1 MNQYLAQLVE
11 LVETD
16 KKIDSF
22 EPEIEKI
29 RANLDAQLE
38 KEATLVKK
46 IETNKELLQSNE
58 LSKSKNELHLA
69 ELADKIKGLGEKSAA
84 VKTDKE
90 MKALQLEEEIAKEQ
104 IDFANEEIERLD
116 KIKELKEIEMA
127 EYQEEI
133 DGMQSETA
141 TIAESTD
148 KELAALEKTRMK
160 VYEDKQKL
168 LSEMNQNII
177 VFYEKIRRWAKN
189 TTVVPVRKQACYGC
203 YMKLN
208 DHTYANVVRGEEI
221 TTCPHCGRILYLD
234 TKALEAEAAAAAEEN
249 AS

>member
-1 MNQYLAQLVE
+1 MNQYLSQLVE
-11 LVETD
+11 LVEKD

-29 RANLDAQLE
+29 RENLDAQLAKAE
-38 KEATLVKK
+38 TLANK
-46 IETNKELLQSNE
+46 IEQNRELLQSNE
-58 LSKSKNELHLA
+58 LAKSKNELHLA
-69 ELADKIKGLGEKSAA
+69 ELADKIKSLGEKSAA

-104 IDFANEEIERLD
+104 IEFANEEIERLD
-116 KIKELKEIEMA
+116 KIKEVKEAEMA
-127 EYQEEI
+127 TFQEEI
-133 DGMQSETA
+133 DGMQDATTDLQTA
-141 TIAESTD
+141 TD

-168 LSEMNQNII
+168 LSQMNQNII
-177 VFYEKIRRWAKN
+177 IFYEKIRRWARN
-189 TTVVPVRKQACYGC
+189 TTVVPVKKQACYGC

-208 DHTYANVVRGEEI
+208 DHTYAAVVRGEEI

-234 TKALEAEAAAAAEEN
+234 TKALEEEAAAAEES

>member
-1 MNQYLAQLVE
+1 MNQYLSQLVE

-16 KKIDSF
+16 KRIDSF

-38 KEATLVKK
+38 KEAMLKKK
-46 IETNKELLQSNE
+46 IEDNKELLQSNE

-104 IDFANEEIERLD
+104 IEFANEEIDRLD
-116 KIKELKEIEMA
+116 KIKDVKEVEM
-127 EYQEEI
+127 ETFQEEI
-133 DGMQSETA
+133 DGMQ
-141 TIAESTD
+141 ESTSDIQTETD

-168 LSEMNQNII
+168 LSQMNQNII
-177 VFYEKIRRWAKN
+177 VFYEKIRRWARN

-208 DHTYANVVRGEEI
+208 DHTYATVVRGEEI

-234 TKALEAEAAAAAEEN
+234 TKALEDEAAAAEES

>member
-1 MNQYLAQLVE
+1 MNKYLSQLVE
-11 LVETD
+11 LVDTD

-22 EPEIEKI
+22 EPEIAKI
-29 RANLDAQLE
+29 RANLDAQLA
-38 KEATLVKK
+38 KEAGLVKK
-46 IETNKELLQSNE
+46 IEENKELLQSNE
-58 LSKSKNELHLA
+58 LSKNKNELHLA
-69 ELADKIKGLGEKSAA
+69 ELAEKIKALGAKSAA

-104 IDFANEEIERLD
+104 IEFANEEIERLD
-116 KIKELKEIEMA
+116 KIKELKELEMA
-127 EYQEEI
+127 ESQEEI
-133 DGMQSETA
+133 DGMQA
-141 TIAESTD
+141 TTTEIQAKTD
-148 KELAALEKTRMK
+148 KELASLEKTRMA
-160 VYEDKQKL
+160 VYEGKQKL

-189 TTVVPVRKQACYGC
+189 TTVVPVKKQACYGC

-208 DHTYANVVRGEEI
+208 DHVYANVVRGDEI

-234 TKALEAEAAAAAEEN
+234 TTEVDAAEAEAS

>member
-1 MNQYLAQLVE
+1 MNQYLTQLVE
-11 LVETD
+11 LVEID

-22 EPEIEKI
+22 EPEIVKI
-29 RANLDAQLE
+29 RENLDRELE
-38 KEATLVKK
+38 KAADLTKK
-46 IETNKELLQSNE
+46 IETNRELLQSNE
-58 LSKSKNELHLA
+58 LSKNKNELHLT

-104 IDFANEEIERLD
+104 IEFANEEIERLD
-116 KIKELKEIEMA
+116 KIKDVKELEMT
-127 EYQEEI
+127 ELQEEI
-133 DGMQSETA
+133 DGMQASTSDLQTA
-141 TIAESTD
+141 TD
-148 KELAALEKTRMK
+148 KELAALDKTRMK

-168 LSEMNQNII
+168 LSTMNQNII
-177 VFYEKIRRWAKN
+177 VFYEKIRRWAGN
-189 TTVVPVRKQACYGC
+189 TTVVPVKKQACYGC

-221 TTCPHCGRILYLD
+221 TTCPHCGRILFLD
-234 TKALEAEAAAAAEEN
+234 LKALEAEAAAAEES

>member
-1 MNQYLAQLVE
+1 MNKYLSQLVE

-29 RANLDAQLE
+29 KANLNEKLAQ
-38 KEATLVKK
+38 EAALLKK
-46 IETNKELLQSNE
+46 IEENKELLQSNE

-69 ELADKIKGLGEKSAA
+69 ELAEKIKELDGKSAA

-104 IDFANEEIERLD
+104 IEFANEEIERLE

-127 EYQEEI
+127 EYQEAIDAMQDEI
-133 DGMQSETA
+133 AQVRAET
-141 TIAESTD
+141 E
-148 KELAALEKTRMK
+148 KELEALEKTRMA
-160 VYEDKQKL
+160 VYEEKQKL

-189 TTVVPVRKQACYGC
+189 TTVVPVKKQACYGC

-208 DHTYANVVRGEEI
+208 DHTYAAVIRGEEI
-221 TTCPHCGRILYLD
+221 TTCPHCGRILYMEKVQED
-234 TKALEAEAAAAAEEN
+234 EEVES

>member
-1 MNQYLAQLVE
+1 MNQYLTQLVE

-38 KEATLVKK
+38 KVAKLAKK

-58 LSKSKNELHLA
+58 LSKNKNELHLT
-69 ELADKIKGLGEKSAA
+69 ELADKIKSLGEKSAA

-104 IDFANEEIERLD
+104 IEFANEEIERLD
-116 KIKELKEIEMA
+116 KIKGIKELEMTEI
-127 EYQEEI
+127 QEEI
-133 DGMQSETA
+133 DGMQASTSDLQTA
-141 TIAESTD
+141 TD
-148 KELAALEKTRMK
+148 KELAALDKTRMK
-160 VYEDKQKL
+160 VYEGKEKL
-168 LSEMNQNII
+168 LSTMNQNII
-177 VFYEKIRRWAKN
+177 VFYEKVRRWAGN
-189 TTVVPVRKQACYGC
+189 TTVVPAKKQACYGC

-208 DHTYANVVRGEEI
+208 DHTYANVVKGEEI

-234 TKALEAEAAAAAEEN
+234 TKALEEEAAAAEES

>member
-1 MNQYLAQLVE
+1 MNQYLKQLVE

-29 RANLDAQLE
+29 RANLTEQLE
-38 KEATLVKK
+38 KEALLVKK
-46 IETNKELLQSNE
+46 IEINKELLVSSE

-69 ELADKIKGLGEKSAA
+69 ELADKIKNLGEKSAA

-116 KIKELKEIEMA
+116 KVKELKEIEMA
-127 EYQEEI
+127 EYQAEI
-133 DGMQSETA
+133 DGMQANTA
-141 TIAESTD
+141 DIQATTD
-148 KELAALEKTRMK
+148 TALEELEKTRMQ

-168 LSEMNQNII
+168 LSQMNQNII

-203 YMKLN
+203 YMRLN

-221 TTCPHCGRILYLD
+221 ITCPHCGRILYLD
-234 TKALEAEAAAAAEEN
+234 TKALEAEAAAEGS

>member
-1 MNQYLAQLVE
+1 MQEYLNQLVE

-29 RANLDAQLE
+29 RAKLDAQLE
-38 KEATLVKK
+38 KETLLKEK
-46 IETNKELLQSNE
+46 IESSKELLQSNE
-58 LSKSKNELHLA
+58 LSKGKNEAHLA
-69 ELADKIKGLGEKSAA
+69 ELAEKIKDIGNKSSA

-104 IDFANEEIERLD
+104 IEFANEEIERLD
-116 KIKELKEIEMA
+116 KIKEITESEMLKHQA
-127 EYQEEI
+127 EI
-133 DGMQSETA
+133 DEMQADTA
-141 TIAESTD
+141 DIQTKTD
-148 KELAALEKTRMK
+148 KELAALDKTRMK
-160 VYEDKQKL
+160 VYEGKEKL
-168 LSEMNQNII
+168 LSTMNQNII
-177 VFYEKIRRWAKN
+177 VFYEKIRRWAGN
-189 TTVVPVRKQACYGC
+189 TTVVPVKKQACYGC

-208 DHTYANVVRGEEI
+208 DHTYASVVRGEEI

-234 TKALEAEAAAAAEEN
+234 KKALEAEAAAEES

>member
-1 MNQYLAQLVE
+1 MNKYLSQLVE

-22 EPEIEKI
+22 EPEIQKI
-29 RANLDAQLE
+29 RANLDAQLA
-38 KEATLVKK
+38 KEAELVKK
-46 IETNKELLQSNE
+46 IEENRELLQSNE
-58 LSKSKNELHLA
+58 LSKNKNELHLA
-69 ELADKIKGLGEKSAA
+69 ELAEKIKELSNKSAA

-104 IDFANEEIERLD
+104 IEFANEEIERLE

-127 EYQEEI
+127 EFQEEI
-133 DGMQSETA
+133 DGMQEKTAEIQVET
-141 TIAESTD
+141 E
-148 KELAALEKTRMK
+148 KELAELEKTRMK

-168 LSEMNQNII
+168 LSQMNQNII
-177 VFYEKIRRWAKN
+177 IFYEKIRRWAKN
-189 TTVVPVRKQACYGC
+189 STVVPVKKQACYGC

-208 DHTYANVVRGEEI
+208 DHVYANVIRGEEI

-234 TKALEAEAAAAAEEN
+234 QTEEEVAEES

>member
-1 MNQYLAQLVE
+1 MNQYLKQLVE

-29 RANLDAQLE
+29 RANLTAQLE
-38 KEATLVKK
+38 KEARLVKK
-46 IETNKELLQSNE
+46 IEENKEELQANE
-58 LSKSKNELHLA
+58 LSKNKNELHLA
-69 ELADKIKGLGEKSAA
+69 ELAEKIKSLGEKSAA

-116 KIKELKEIEMA
+116 KVKELREIEIA

-133 DGMQSETA
+133 DAMQEETA
-141 TIAESTD
+141 SIQATTDAALAE
-148 KELAALEKTRMK
+148 LEKTRMK

-168 LSEMNQNII
+168 LSQMNQNII

-189 TTVVPVRKQACYGC
+189 TTVVPVKKQACYGC
-203 YMKLN
+203 YMRLN
-208 DHTYANVVRGEEI
+208 DHTYAAVVRGEEI

-234 TKALEAEAAAAAEEN
+234 TKALEEEAAAEES

>member
-1 MNQYLAQLVE
+1 MNQYLKQLVE
-11 LVETD
+11 LVEID

-29 RANLDAQLE
+29 RANLTAQLE
-38 KEATLVKK
+38 KEAQLNRK
-46 IETNKELLQSNE
+46 IEENRELLQANE
-58 LSKSKNELHLA
+58 LSKNKNELHLT
-69 ELADKIKGLGEKSAA
+69 ELAEKIKSLGEKSAA

-104 IDFANEEIERLD
+104 IDFANEEIERLE
-116 KIKELKEIEMA
+116 KVKELKESEIA
-127 EYQEEI
+127 GYQEEI
-133 DGMQSETA
+133 DGMQEATA
-141 TIAESTD
+141 DIRAKTDAEV
-148 KELAALEKTRMK
+148 EELEKTRMK

-168 LSEMNQNII
+168 LSQMNQNII

-189 TTVVPVRKQACYGC
+189 TTVVPVKKQACYGC

-208 DHTYANVVRGEEI
+208 DHTYASVVRGEEI

-234 TKALEAEAAAAAEEN
+234 TKALEEEAAAEES